1 MSLNFDFLIIGGGV
15 AGLSFALEAAAHGKV
30 AILTKRARAE
40 CNTAYAQGGIAS
52 VLAQGDSF
60 EAHIQD
66 TLTAG
71 AGLCRREA
79 VEVTVREGPARLKE
93 LIAWGAEFDRR
104 GSGEFDLTREGG
116 HTRRRVVHAG
126 DITGSEVQRAMIE
139 ACDQRA
145 A

>member
-1 MSLNFDFLIIGGGV
+1 MSQNFDFLIIGGGV

-60 EAHIQD
+60 EAHIED

-71 AGLCRREA
+71 AGL
-79 VEVTVREGPARLKE
+79 PARSGGDHRALRT
-93 LIAWGAEFDRR
+93 GAGARA
-104 GSGEFDLTREGG
+104 GG
-116 HTRRRVVHAG
+116 AG
-126 DITGSEVQRAMIE
+126 GGVQQAPG
-139 ACDQRA
+139 
-145 A
+145 